1 MNTSELF
8 LQWNK
13 AWQTIVVSQLA
24 PTFLLITTAGLVAE
38 LESQP
43 MGLRL
48 AVILILLASGILGAL
63 AQFWAAAQAQ
73 AAAADLANSDAGQT
87 KTVASIVAAAKWL
100 AVVKFVTPAIFS
112 VIFALLLIELH

>member
-1 MNTSELF
+1 MNPSELF

-24 PTFLLITTAGLVAE
+24 PTFLLITTAGLVSE
-38 LESQP
+38 LDEQP

-63 AQFWAAAQAQ
+63 AQFWAATQAQ
-73 AAAADLANSDAGQT
+73 AAAADLAASPAAGT
-87 KTVASIVAAAKWL
+87 RSVSSVVVAAKWL
-100 AVVKFVTPAIFS
+100 AVVKFVTPVIFS
-112 VIFALLLIELH
+112 LIFVLLVVELH

>member
-1 MNTSELF
+1 MNPSELF

-38 LESQP
+38 LDQQP

-48 AVILILLASGILGAL
+48 AVIMILLASGILGAL
-63 AQFWAAAQAQ
+63 AQFWGASQAQ
-73 AAAADLANSDAGQT
+73 AAASDLASSTAGETQ
-87 KTVASIVAAAKWL
+87 TVASMVKAAKWL
-100 AVVKFVTPAIFS
+100 AVVKFVTPAIFT
-112 VIFALLLIELH
+112 VIFVLLVIERH